1 MAQKG
6 AAGAGTH
13 EWERS
18 WGAPAQGTRLQRGR
32 CHSMEDDAP
41 VIYGLEFQVG
51 PGTAPRR
58 PVPPRSLRRGL
69 GGPKA
74 AVIQERPRARETPGG
89 RGGPARDPRPW
100 EPPPPACRP
109 GVPYGLTL
117 TAVLACVQFR
127 EPCCSWRQA
136 PYLY

>member
-6 AAGAGTH
+6 AAGAGAH

-32 CHSMEDDAP
+32 CRSMEDDAP

-74 AVIQERPRARETPGG
+74 AVIQERPRAR
-89 RGGPARDPRPW
+89 DPRPW

-109 GVPYGLTL
+109 RRSLWPDSHGSLCCTCLCTIPRALLFLEAGALS
-117 TAVLACVQFR
+117 VLLLLF
-127 EPCCSWRQA
+127 
-136 PYLY
+136 